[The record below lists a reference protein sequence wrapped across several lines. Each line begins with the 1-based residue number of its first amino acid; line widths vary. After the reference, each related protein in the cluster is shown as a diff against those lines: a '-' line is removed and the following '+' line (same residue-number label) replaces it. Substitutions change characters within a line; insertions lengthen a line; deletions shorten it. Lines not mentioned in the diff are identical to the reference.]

1 MANRNAL
8 AASREAEGRARMTHE
23 AWAPPE
29 ELARARKWLTG
40 PVATDDYGNEIPH
53 DSSSL
58 LSMLN
63 SVVPHPGQSEEQI
76 AENTALLGGLRFGG
90 PGALRVANQTGAGIG
105 RGGRDVALTV
115 EAVSPEAL
123 QLGRATAAEQE
134 RYGNLL
140 YDAARKHADLPADA
154 TTHKGWGAWG
164 TERNPLFVETYRP
177 GGTTDIGS
185 NPLVKGPAESLLN
198 NLRQQA
204 VGGHRFN
211 ELPWQR
217 PRHATSVMLELPKNA
232 SRHMVEALNKRFGDS
247 MVVAHRPD
255 TNSVFL
261 TPFGGHSPM
270 PSRADFEALVPG
282 SRVRYGHAEPG
293 RDAKL
298 FEPDPSKA
306 RGPMPSDVWDVYS
319 ELDYRNLV
327 ER

>member
-8 AASREAEGRARMTHE
+8 AASREAEGRRRMTHE

-29 ELARARKWLTG
+29 ELARGRKWLTG
-40 PVATDDYGNEIPH
+40 PVATDDYGNEIPN

-58 LSMLN
+58 ASLMSSL
-63 SVVPHPGQSEEQI
+63 VPHPGQSEEQI
-76 AENTALLGGLRFGG
+76 VENTALLGGLRFGG

-134 RYGNLL
+134 LYGNKL
-140 YDAARKHADLPADA
+140 YEAARGHAGLPADA
-154 TTHKGWGAWG
+154 TTYKGWGAWG
-164 TERNPLFVETYRP
+164 DERNPLFVEKYRP
-177 GGTTDIGS
+177 GGTTHIDS
-185 NPLVKGPAESLLN
+185 NPLVRGPAESLRN
-198 NLRQQA
+198 NLRQEG
-204 VGGHRFN
+204 VGAHRFN

-217 PRHATSVMLELPKNA
+217 AKHATSVMLELPKNA
-232 SRHMVEALNKRFGDS
+232 SRKMVEALNKRFGDS

-255 TNSVFL
+255 SNSVFL
-261 TPFGGHSPM
+261 TRGHSPM

-293 RDAKL
+293 RDAAL
-298 FEPDPSKA
+298 FERDKPMDL
-306 RGPMPSDVWDVYS
+306 GPMPSDVWDIYS